1 SEHAMNESIP
11 LPRDFLW
18 GVATSAYQVEGCP
31 LADGAGPSIW
41 HRFSH
46 EPGMTVSGHTGDV
59 ACDHYNRYADDV
71 QLMAS
76 LGLSAYRF
84 SIAWPRVL
92 PKGRGRVN
100 AKGLAFYDRLID
112 ELLKYDILPFATLYH
127 WDLPLELENK
137 GGWLND
143 DTARWFGD
151 YADLMF
157 RAFSDRVPYWMTIN
171 EPAVIMEKGYVLG
184 LYAPGHR
191 NFGEAPAVARNLL
204 RAHGYAVQAYRDR
217 GDGCIG
223 IAVNIQPKFPASD
236 SPADVAAA
244 QRANVWRNL
253 QFLDA
258 ILLGKQP
265 DELPA
270 MFGRDWKGLSSEEM
284 KLVKQPI
291 DYVGLNYYTRVVV
304 SAADAQALPL
314 QARGLDPS
322 GESTLIGWEI
332 YPEGLTNTLVMLNGR
347 YGGIPIYITECG
359 AAFKDPDAVDNADL
373 HDPERVEFFRAHIQ
387 AAIEGYNQGVDL
399 RGFFAW
405 SLLDNF
411 EWNSGYTMPFG
422 LVHVDFKTQRRT
434 VKSSGRF
441 FAEVARSNGANIL
454 TRMSPPAES
463 GVGVPLSNQD
473 APMAD
478 SGAPAESPSP
488 RRHDDVQVPDPT
500 HR

>member
-1 SEHAMNESIP
+1 MTESIP

-18 GVATSAYQVEGCP
+18 GVATSAYQIEGCP
-31 LADGAGPSIW
+31 LADGAGPNIW

-71 QLMAS
+71 ALMAS
-76 LGLSAYRF
+76 LGVSAYRF
-84 SIAWPRVL
+84 SVAWARVL
-92 PKGRGRVN
+92 PKGRGKVN
-100 AKGLAFYDRLID
+100 TKGLSYYDRLID
-112 ELLKYDILPFATLYH
+112 TLLENDIRPFVTLYH

-157 RAFSDRVPYWMTIN
+157 RAFCDRVPYWMTIN

-184 LYAPGHR
+184 VYAPGHR
-191 NFGEAPAVARNLL
+191 NAAEAPSVARNLL

-223 IAVNIQPKFPASD
+223 IAVNIQPKYPATESVTD
-236 SPADVAAA
+236 QAAA
-244 QRANVWRNL
+244 RRANAWRNL

-258 ILLGKQP
+258 ILLGSMP
-265 DELPA
+265 DELPE
-270 MFGRDWKGLSSEEM
+270 MFGREWKGLSPEDL
-284 KLVKQPI
+284 KLIHQPI

-304 SAADAQALPL
+304 GEDALTLPL
-314 QARGLDPS
+314 RARRVEQNS
-322 GESTLIGWEI
+322 TSTLIGWEI
-332 YPEGLTNTLVMLNGR
+332 YPEGLTQTLVALHER
-347 YGGIPIYITECG
+347 YAGIPIYITECG
-359 AAFKDPDAVDNADL
+359 AAFKDPIAMNGEDV
-373 HDPERVEFFRAHIQ
+373 HDPERVEFLRSHLL
-387 AAIEGYNQGVDL
+387 AAIEAYDKGVDL
-399 RGFFAW
+399 RGFFVW

-422 LVHVDFKTQRRT
+422 IVQVDFETQQRT

-441 FAEVARSNGANIL
+441 FTEVARSNGANLL
-454 TRMSPPAES
+454 TQPDRTL
-463 GVGVPLSNQD
+463 VTQD
-473 APMAD
+473 MGSD
-478 SGAPAESPSP
+478 
-488 RRHDDVQVPDPT
+488 T
-500 HR
+500 